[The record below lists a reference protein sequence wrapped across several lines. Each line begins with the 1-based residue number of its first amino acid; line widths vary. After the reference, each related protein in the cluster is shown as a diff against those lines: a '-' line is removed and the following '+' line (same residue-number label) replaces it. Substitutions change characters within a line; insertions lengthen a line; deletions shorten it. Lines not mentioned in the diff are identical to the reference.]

1 MTDVY
6 QCVVTE
12 NYDKENKGTITVKVP
27 VMEDGRDI
35 FAQVR
40 VLTQYGGAG
49 HGSLFMPEIGDLV
62 AVAFT
67 GGDFNRGIVL
77 GSLYVPKNSFVEN
90 RCAEKNINKCIV
102 TKGGSS
108 IAFSDKED
116 NLTITVSTPK
126 NQTITLDSKNENIT
140 VTAKS
145 GTDITVDGK
154 NGTVTVNAK
163 EGITLK
169 CGNNEIIIGNQN
181 ITVKGGNIK
190 LDGPQIEIKGSAKTD
205 ISGQQLNLKGT
216 QAKLTADGQLEVSA
230 SGITQVR
237 GSMVKLN

>member
-6 QCVVTE
+6 QCVVTDI
-12 NYDKENKGTITVKVP
+12 YDKDNKGTITVKLP
-27 VMEDGRDI
+27 VMKDGHDI

-40 VLTQYGGAG
+40 VLASYGGAK
-49 HGSLFMPEIGDLV
+49 HGIWFRPEIGDLV
-62 AVAFT
+62 VACFT

-77 GSLYVPKNSFVEN
+77 GSVYVPKNSFTEEL
-90 RCAEKNINKCIV
+90 CDEKNDNKCIV

-116 NLTITVSTPK
+116 NQTITVSTPK
-126 NQTITLDSKNENIT
+126 DQTIILDSKNENIT
-140 VTAKS
+140 ITAKS

-154 NGTVTVNAK
+154 NGKVTVNAK

-169 CGNNEIIIGNQN
+169 CGSNEVTIDKQN
-181 ITVKGGNIK
+181 ITVKGGTIK
-190 LDGPQIEIKGSAKTD
+190 LDGQQIEIKGAAKTD

-216 QAKLTADGQLEVSA
+216 QAKLSADGQLEVSA
-230 SGITQVR
+230 SGITQVK